1 MFNLSQETM
10 ENKIYCYNDLPQ
22 NDMIVVLDSQIE
34 YTPCQFV
41 VTYQEHDCLNILCR
55 QISPHGLWCIC
66 QVPKSDEIQK
76 QHQDKATTVTTVIVT
91 WKQLGLLLSEV
102 YGITNNLMFN

>member
-1 MFNLSQETM
+1 MFNLSQEIM

-22 NDMIVVLDSQIE
+22 NDMIVVLDSHVKNQIE

-66 QVPKSDEIQK
+66 QVPKSYEIQK
-76 QHQDKATTVTTVIVT
+76 QHQDKVTTVTTVIVT
-91 WKQLGLLLSEV
+91 QKQIGLALSEL
-102 YGITNNLMFN
+102 YA